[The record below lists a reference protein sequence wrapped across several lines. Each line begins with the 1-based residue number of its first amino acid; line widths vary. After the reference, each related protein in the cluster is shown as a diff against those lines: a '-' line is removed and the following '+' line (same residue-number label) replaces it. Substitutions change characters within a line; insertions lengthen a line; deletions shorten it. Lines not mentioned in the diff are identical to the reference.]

1 MTVIS
6 TGEIKKGISIELDG
20 ALYRI
25 MEVNHIKMGRGS
37 AQVRM
42 KLRNLRTGANIEKT
56 VNAGERF
63 PRARLES
70 STVQFLYADGDQYHF
85 MNTASY
91 DQVAI
96 PARLIGDDARF
107 LKENMDVELLSYG
120 DEPIA
125 VELPPNVE
133 LRITYTEPGIKGD
146 TASGGTKPAT
156 VETGA
161 IVQVPLF
168 VNQDEVIRVD
178 TRTGQ
183 YLERVS
189 SR

>member
-1 MTVIS
+1 VIS
-6 TGEIKKGISIELDG
+6 TGEMKKGVSIELDG
-20 ALYRI
+20 DLYRVL
-25 MEVNHIKMGRGS
+25 ELNHIKMGRGS
-37 AQVRM
+37 AQVRL
-42 KLRNLRTGANIEKT
+42 KLRNLRTGSIVEKT
-56 VNAGERF
+56 VQAGERF
-63 PRARLES
+63 TRARLDS
-70 STVQFLYADGDQYHF
+70 STVQFQYAEEDVFHF
-85 MNTASY
+85 MDTSTY
-91 DQVAI
+91 DQVTV
-96 PARLIGDDARF
+96 PASLIAEDSKF
-107 LKENMDVELLSYG
+107 LKENMEVELLTYG
-120 DEPIA
+120 DEPLA
-125 VELPPNVE
+125 VDLPPNVE

-183 YLERVS
+183 YIERVS

>member
-1 MTVIS
+1 MIS
-6 TGEIKKGISIELDG
+6 TGELKKGVSIELDG
-20 ALYRI
+20 ALFRV

-37 AQVRM
+37 AQIRM
-42 KLRNLRTGANIEKT
+42 KLRNLRSGSNIEKT

-70 STVQFLYADGDQYHF
+70 STVQFLYADDDQYHF
-85 MNTASY
+85 MNTATY
-91 DQVAI
+91 EQIAI
-96 PARLIGDDARF
+96 PASVVGDDSKF
-107 LKENMDVELLSYG
+107 LKENMEVDLQSYQEEPLS
-120 DEPIA
+120 I
-125 VELPPNVE
+125 ELPPNVE
-133 LRITYTEPGIKGD
+133 LRITYTEPGVKGD

-156 VETGA
+156 VETGTV
-161 IVQVPLF
+161 VQVPLF

-183 YLERVS
+183 YIERVS